1 MSNNQHP
8 TYFTPQ
14 GLEKLKKELIE
25 LKAKLREIADRIDRA
40 KELGDLS
47 ENAEYHEA
55 KEDYAFTAG
64 KIMEIEDALTRA
76 AVIKEK
82 TATDIVEIGST
93 VTIKNG
99 TGKETIYTIVGSN
112 EADPA
117 RGRISN
123 ESPLAQAFLGHRKGE
138 RIEVKTPSGLNN
150 YTIVEIK

>member
-1 MSNNQHP
+1 MTGNQQP

-25 LKAKLREIADRIDRA
+25 FKAKLREIADRIDRA

-64 KIMEIEDALTRA
+64 KIMEIEDSLTRA

-82 TATDIVEIGST
+82 IATELVEIGST
-93 VTIKNG
+93 ITIKNG
-99 TGKETIYTIVGSN
+99 TGKETVYTIVGSN

-123 ESPLAQAFLGHRKGE
+123 ESPLAQAFLGRKRGE
-138 RIEVKTPSGLNN
+138 RVEVKTPSGISI
-150 YTIVEIK
+150 YTIMEIK